1 MPHARELFNECKVL
15 DVYQVNIWKNL
26 VFLHQINPYTIP
38 TIFFS
43 KFKEPNYNYPTNF
56 TRTNYSIPP
65 FELNKSKYR
74 ISIGGPT
81 LWKNIPTGVEKQNKR
96 PISLMKN
103 SRNEK

>member
-1 MPHARELFNECKVL
+1 M
-15 DVYQVNIWKNL
+15 
-26 VFLHQINPYTIP
+26 HQINLNTAPI
-38 TIFFS
+38 IFL
-43 KFKEPNYNYPTNF
+43 KKIKKTTHNCPKNYA
-56 TRTNYSIPP
+56 RTNYSIPP